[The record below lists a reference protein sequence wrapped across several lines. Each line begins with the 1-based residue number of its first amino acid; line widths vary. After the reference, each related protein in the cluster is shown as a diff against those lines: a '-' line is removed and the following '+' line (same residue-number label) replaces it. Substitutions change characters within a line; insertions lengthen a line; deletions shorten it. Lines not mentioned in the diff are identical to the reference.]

1 MVIGERLLATRSA
14 ETTAE
19 IPTIQDLALIARES
33 GFMGPM
39 QVACDARAILGSP
52 GASRAQLMRQAAM
65 SRDRYTNAQLLLAI
79 RAERVGQPDHLAA
92 DIVDEPEVQIVDT
105 TIEAIVVDHEPET
118 PALDTFVETVES
130 GAVVIEESESVQ
142 GSFGFSDVA
151 TARIL
156 GLIAKSY
163 SQQGHADKL
172 DLSPESV
179 DEDLLIALIA
189 TYGEQPPLRRTTEEL
204 LARDTGIIMEY
215 LGGAS
220 IAALSAEYRLTTVSI
235 QLRLERVASIAARA
249 LSLVERP
256 PVEQKPIQNKDTPP
270 PRPRAVVRPP
280 QPRVPR
286 VATPI
291 SLPVIRRTSI
301 DTLPLLPS
309 DQNPLNDGR
318 ALCAQTD
325 PEIFFP
331 EKGGSTREAKKVCA
345 GCEVRAECL
354 AYALNNDERFGIWGG
369 LSERER
375 RRLKRA
381 AG

>member
-130 GAVVIEESESVQ
+130 GAVVSGESGPVE

-163 SQQGHADKL
+163 RQQGHADEV
-172 DLSPESV
+172 DLSPGSV
-179 DEDLLIALIA
+179 DEDFLVALIA

-204 LARDTGIIMEY
+204 LARDTGIVMKY
-215 LGGAS
+215 LGGTS
-220 IAALSAEYRLTTVSI
+220 IAALSTEYSLTTVSI

-249 LSLVERP
+249 LSLAERP
-256 PVEQKPIQNKDTPP
+256 AVEQKQTQDTPS
-270 PRPRAVVRPP
+270 PRPRVVVRPP
-280 QPRVPR
+280 QPGVPR

-291 SLPVIRRTSI
+291 SLPVIRRMPI

-331 EKGGSTREAKKVCA
+331 EKGGSTREAKKICA

>member
-1 MVIGERLLATRSA
+1 MVTGERLLVTRSA

-92 DIVDEPEVQIVDT
+92 DIVDEPEVQIV
-105 TIEAIVVDHEPET
+105 VDHEPET
-118 PALDTFVETVES
+118 PLDTFVETVES

-163 SQQGHADKL
+163 RQQGHADEV
-172 DLSPESV
+172 DLSPGSV
-179 DEDLLIALIA
+179 DEDFLVALIA

-204 LARDTGIIMEY
+204 LARDTGIVMKY
-215 LGGAS
+215 LGGTS
-220 IAALSAEYRLTTVSI
+220 IAALSTEYSLTTVSI

-249 LSLVERP
+249 LSLAERP
-256 PVEQKPIQNKDTPP
+256 AVEQKQTQDTPD
-270 PRPRAVVRPP
+270 RKSVV
-280 QPRVPR
+280 
-286 VATPI
+286 
-291 SLPVIRRTSI
+291 
-301 DTLPLLPS
+301 
-309 DQNPLNDGR
+309 
-318 ALCAQTD
+318 
-325 PEIFFP
+325 
-331 EKGGSTREAKKVCA
+331 
-345 GCEVRAECL
+345 
-354 AYALNNDERFGIWGG
+354 
-369 LSERER
+369 
-375 RRLKRA
+375 
-381 AG
+381 